1 MSNLTAIELKAEAEA
16 EVVAA
21 LEQLTETQRRR
32 VLKRVS
38 GSSLAQIAEEEGRA
52 VSTIDESLKA
62 PGVQGFFSILGV
74 AMRAH
79 KRADGTEIHPILASL
94 TNIADIAH
102 NAMRAVVV
110 GDGNGHSHV
119 QMVPDY
125 PTRLAASAKLIS
137 LVDKKPEPPPIP
149 AAGVH
154 NGAPTASAS
163 ETLELEQT
171 QTTRRRLRVSQTRK

>member
-1 MSNLTAIELKAEAEA
+1 MSELTPIELKAEAEA

-21 LEQLTETQRRR
+21 LERLTETQRRR

-52 VSTIDESLKA
+52 VSTVDESLKA
-62 PGVQGFFSILGV
+62 PAVTHFFSILGV

-79 KRADGTEIHPILASL
+79 KRADGTEIDPILACL

-125 PTRLAASAKLIS
+125 TTRLAASAKLIS
-137 LVDKKPEPPPIP
+137 LVDQRPEARAVP

-154 NGAPTASAS
+154 GGAPPASAS
-163 ETLELEQT
+163 ETLEVEQT
-171 QTTRRRLRVSQTRK
+171 QTTSQLLRVRQTRK